1 MYSTHAARANIAIL
15 YTSPSPST
23 HPPANA
29 PPTPLTDL
37 HAHQVNSGTAYWNCG
52 DRVSPFLPWSG
63 RKGSGVGATLSTIG
77 IQSFVIPKG
86 YHLRA

>member
-1 MYSTHAARANIAIL
+1 MNDTEFGLTSGVWSADQARAEGLLA
-15 YTSPSPST
+15 
-23 HPPANA
+23 
-29 PPTPLTDL
+29 
-37 HAHQVNSGTAYWNCG
+37 QVNSGTAYWNCG